1 MRIAILV
8 SAFPLLSEA
17 YVLAHATSLLDR
29 GHNVTIYA
37 DQPAEKQP
45 VHPDVE
51 RYALRERIVSSPALS
66 RNRLERG
73 MKAGGL
79 LLANLGRSRA
89 MLLASL
95 DVRRYGRHA
104 ASLRLLYEAIDCRGQ
119 GTYDVIHCHFGRNG
133 IRGADL
139 REIGALQGKLVTT
152 FHGNDATAYVR
163 RHGSGCYARL
173 FRSGDLFIAVSEA
186 LRQRLLALGC
196 PENQVIVHHEGVDL
210 ARFSPRQSPQPAGQE
225 TRIVTAS
232 RLVPKKGVEY
242 GIRAAAAL
250 LKAGYAVRY
259 TIVGDGQLRS
269 QLEQLVNQL
278 GIGRNVQFLGW
289 RRQPEVAEVLANSD
303 ILLAPSVT
311 AADGDQ
317 EGIPVAIMEGM
328 AMTLPVVSTWHGGI
342 PELVQDGATGIL
354 VREADVKA
362 LTTGLTRLIEHP
374 EMRVAMGQAGRA
386 RVAAEHNASIQADR
400 LVEIYRR
407 VLAAGESPH
416 AAGDAAPH
424 G

>member
-29 GHNVTIYA
+29 GHDVTIYA
-37 DQPAEKQP
+37 DQPAEQQP

-51 RYALRERIVSSPALS
+51 RYALGERTVASPALPK
-66 RNRLERG
+66 NRLERG

-79 LLANLGRSRA
+79 LLANLGRSPA

-95 DVRRYGRHA
+95 DFGRYGRHA
-104 ASLRLLYEAIDCRGQ
+104 ASLRLLNEAVVCRGQ
-119 GTYDVIHCHFGRNG
+119 EPYDVIHCHFGRNG

-163 RHGSGCYARL
+163 RHGPACYSRL
-173 FRSGDLFIAVSEA
+173 FRSGDLFIAVSQA

-196 PENQVIVHHEGVDL
+196 PENRLIVHHEGVDL
-210 ARFSPRQSPQPAGQE
+210 ARFSPRQSPRPAGRE

-242 GIRAAAAL
+242 GIRAVAAL

-269 QLEQLVNQL
+269 QLEQLVDQL
-278 GIGRNVQFLGW
+278 GIGCNVQFLGW
-289 RRQPEVAEVLANSD
+289 RRQPEVAEVLADSD

-362 LTTGLTRLIEHP
+362 LTAGLARLIEHP
-374 EMRVAMGQAGRA
+374 EMRAAMGQAGRA
-386 RVAAEHNASIQADR
+386 RVTAEHNASIQADR
-400 LVEIYRR
+400 LVEIYQR

-416 AAGDAAPH
+416 TGYGAAPH
-424 G
+424 E